1 MEIGGVGV
9 DSEGEGETE
18 VNSGTGLES
27 KAESEPEPESETE
40 TETGAET
47 EDGTRTE
54 VDAEEI
60 GVSTGGVEPSPSDVK
75 GELSTDPNKSIE
87 PSASQS
93 TDCSGEAN

>member
-1 MEIGGVGV
+1 MEIGGAGV
-9 DSEGEGETE
+9 DSEGETE
-18 VNSGTGLES
+18 GNSGTGLES

-47 EDGTRTE
+47 EDGTGTE

-60 GVSTGGVEPSPSDVK
+60 GVSTGGVEPSPSDVN

-87 PSASQS
+87 LSASQS